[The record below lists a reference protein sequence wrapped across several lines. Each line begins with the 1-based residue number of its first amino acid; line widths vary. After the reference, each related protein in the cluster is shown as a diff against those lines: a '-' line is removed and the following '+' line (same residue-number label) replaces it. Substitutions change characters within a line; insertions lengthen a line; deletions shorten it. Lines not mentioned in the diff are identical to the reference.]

1 MRAVIAIVSSRVEA
15 ELMAGMLRA
24 HGVNAI
30 VSADDLGG
38 VDMAL
43 QMQGVRVLVSEE
55 DKSAARQLLN
65 QDEPLVPT
73 PTTLNG
79 FQRWLLRVLSGDKR

>member
-15 ELMAGMLRA
+15 ELMAGMLRV
-24 HGVNAI
+24 HGVNAV

-55 DKSAARQLLN
+55 DESTARQLLN
-65 QDEPLVPT
+65 QGESLVLAPA
-73 PTTLNG
+73 TLNR
-79 FQRWLLRVLSGDKR
+79 FQRWVLRVLGGGK

>member
-1 MRAVIAIVSSRVEA
+1 
-15 ELMAGMLRA
+15 MAGMLRA

-55 DKSAARQLLN
+55 DESTARQLLN
-65 QDEPLVPT
+65 QHEPLVSEPT
-73 PTTLNG
+73 ILNG
-79 FQRWLLRVLSGDKR
+79 FQRWLLRVLGGGI

>member
-24 HGVNAI
+24 HGVNAT

-55 DKSAARQLLN
+55 DESTARLLLN
-65 QDEPLVPT
+65 QQEPLVLE

-79 FQRWLLRVLSGDKR
+79 FQQWLLRVLGGSK